1 MYAVIFKASIKQLDD
16 NYTTTA
22 NNMRKLA
29 MTRYGCTGFTSCSEG
44 NKEIAISYWPSLE
57 AIKGWKK
64 DIEHQQAQKLGK
76 EKWYSAYQV
85 EVVEVLRQY
94 SYETMSD
101 KEK

>member
-1 MYAVIFKASIKQLDD
+1 LY
-16 NYTTTA
+16 
-22 NNMRKLA
+22 
-29 MTRYGCTGFTSCSEG
+29 GFTSCSEG

-64 DIEHQQAQKLGK
+64 DIEHLQAQKLGK